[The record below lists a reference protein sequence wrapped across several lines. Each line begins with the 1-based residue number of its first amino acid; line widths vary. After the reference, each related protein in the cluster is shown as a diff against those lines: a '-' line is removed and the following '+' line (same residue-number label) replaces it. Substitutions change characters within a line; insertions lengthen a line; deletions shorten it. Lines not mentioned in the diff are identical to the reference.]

1 MAVKDSDHD
10 LLITIDERLSNL
22 IVKFDEFTEN
32 QKAHDDKVDC
42 RITKVEKDTAA
53 VTSKVAVVCSLLAMG
68 LTTFLNSIFGVRL

>member
-1 MAVKDSDHD
+1 MAANDSDHD
-10 LLITIDERLSNL
+10 RLIRIDEKVSSIYLKL
-22 IVKFDEFTEN
+22 DELVEI
-32 QKAHDDKVDC
+32 QKAQDC